1 MPEYITHE
9 LPSGFYN
16 SRYIN
21 GQFDRVYSASEM
33 SKLFDGLILD
43 GVYLSSKDGDETN
56 KQFVTTALDTPA
68 MAIKVAP
75 GKAWFNGT
83 YTTLTTETIFTID
96 SADATERTDV
106 LVIEVNMNT
115 RENSVHI
122 VKGGELD
129 EYVGVYQYPIA
140 YITVRENA
148 ETVETYDIK
157 YVVGI
162 ETPYF
167 AWLGED
173 LSISDL
179 YSKWKSSLAKTIA
192 PFDSWLDA
200 MDDMLGHGSQDYYN
214 MKAKLA
220 DIKEHPYVMGIFP
233 KVNEQLV
240 SATGDG
246 ETTDYDLSSY
256 DLNDLAD
263 ILVDGKI
270 VFNYTFDDN
279 VVSFT
284 EPPADGAEIEM
295 YYVPNNDLK
304 NYTLYFE
311 EV

>member
-1 MPEYITHE
+1 MAIT
-9 LPSGFYN
+9 SGFYN
-16 SRYIN
+16 ARLSNNKY
-21 GQFDRVYSASEM
+21 DKVYSASEM

-43 GVYLSSKDGDETN
+43 GVYLSSKEGDETN

-83 YTTLTTETIFTID
+83 YTVLPEETIFTID
-96 SADATERTDV
+96 PADETERTDV
-106 LVIEVNMNT
+106 LVIEVNMNI

-140 YITVRENA
+140 YITVRANA
-148 ETVETYDIK
+148 ETVETYDIR

-200 MDDMLGHGSQDYYN
+200 MDDMLGHGAQDYYN
-214 MKAKLA
+214 MKEKLD
-220 DIKEHPYVMGIFP
+220 DIKEHPYAMGIFP

-263 ILVDGKI
+263 ILVDGKM
-270 VFNYTFDDN
+270 VFNYKFDDN
-279 VVSFT
+279 IVSFT
-284 EPPADGAEIEM
+284 EPPANGAEIEM
-295 YYVPNNDLK
+295 YYVPNNNLK
-304 NYTLYFE
+304 TYTLYFE